1 VIYHYREE
9 YAVQAMSRYLGV
21 SRSGYYAWLQ
31 RMDRADPDQE
41 KMDWVKAIYFQNRKV
56 YGYRRVTQALCR
68 QDGVRI
74 NHKAVYRLMR
84 KLGLR
89 SVARKRKVYKR
100 FEQIPHLHRYPNLLQ
115 RNFSASRP
123 NQKWVTD
130 ITYIHTQQGILYL
143 SVIKD
148 LYDGFIVSHQTSP
161 NNSVDLVMAT
171 LRHALRHALHT
182 QPITKGLAL
191 HSDQGNQYRSHE
203 YFLLT
208 QEQLISASMSQPGN
222 CLDNAVMENFFGHL
236 KEEAIYQ
243 THLLTFQQAQELID
257 DYIHFYNYE
266 RIQLKTKLTPFEQ
279 RCQFH

>member
-1 VIYHYREE
+1 
-9 YAVQAMSRYLGV
+9 MYLGV

-31 RMDRADPDQE
+31 RMDRVDPDQE

-56 YGYRRVTQALCR
+56 YGYRRVTQALRR
-68 QDGVRI
+68 QYGVRI
-74 NHKAVYRLMR
+74 NHKAIYRLMR

-89 SVARKRKVYKR
+89 SVARKRKVYQR

-115 RNFSASRP
+115 RNFSASCP

-130 ITYIHTQQGILYL
+130 ITYIHTRQGTLYL

-148 LYDGFIVSHQTSP
+148 LYDGFIVSHQTSS
-161 NNSVDLVMAT
+161 NNSVELVTAT
-171 LRHALRHALHT
+171 LRQALHT
-182 QPITKGLAL
+182 QPIANGLAL
-191 HSDQGNQYRSHE
+191 HSDQGNQYRSHA

-222 CLDNAVMENFFGHL
+222 CLDNAAMETFFGHL

-243 THLLTFQQAQELID
+243 TTLLTFQQAQELID

-266 RIQLKTKLTPFEQ
+266 RIQLKTKLTPFER

>member
-9 YAVQAMSRYLGV
+9 YSVEAMSAYLGV

-31 RMDRADPDQE
+31 RMDQVDPDQE
-41 KMDWVKAIYFQNRKV
+41 KLDWVKAAYEQNRRV
-56 YGYRRVTQALCR
+56 YGYRRITAALR
-68 QDGVRI
+68 RTPGLQI

-89 SVARKRKVYKR
+89 SVARKRRIYKR
-100 FEQIPHLHRYPNLLQ
+100 IEQIPHLHRYPDLLQ
-115 RNFSASRP
+115 RDFSASAP

-148 LYDGFIVSHQTSP
+148 LYDGFIVSHQTST
-161 NNSVDLVMAT
+161 NNSVDLVTAT
-171 LRHALRHALHT
+171 LRQACQHHA
-182 QPITKGLAL
+182 ITAGLTL
-191 HSDQGNQYRSHE
+191 HSDQGGPYRSHA

-208 QEQLISASMSQPGN
+208 QDQFIAASMSHPGN
-222 CLDNAVMENFFGHL
+222 CFDNAAMENFFGHL

-243 THLLTFQQAQELID
+243 TKLRTLQQARELID

-266 RIQLKTKLTPFEQ
+266 RIQLKTKLTPFER
-279 RCQFH
+279 RCQSS

>member
-1 VIYHYREE
+1 M
-9 YAVQAMSRYLGV
+9 QAMSVYLGV
-21 SRSGYYAWLQ
+21 SRAGYYEWLK
-31 RMDRADPDQE
+31 RMDRVDPDQE
-41 KMDWVKAIYFQNRKV
+41 KLDWVKRVYEQNRKV
-56 YGYRRVTQALCR
+56 YGYRRVTQALRR
-68 QDGVRI
+68 QYGI
-74 NHKAVYRLMR
+74 LLNHKAVYRLMR

-115 RNFSASRP
+115 RNFSAQHP

-130 ITYIHTQQGILYL
+130 ITYIHTRQGTLYL

-161 NNSVDLVMAT
+161 NNSVELVIAT
-171 LRHALRHALHT
+171 LRQALQHQLIVH
-182 QPITKGLAL
+182 QLAL

-208 QEQLISASMSQPGN
+208 QEQLISASMSRPGH
-222 CLDNAVMENFFGHL
+222 CLDNAAMENFFGHL
-236 KEEAIYQ
+236 KEEAIYR
-243 THLLTFQQAQELID
+243 TNLLTFQQAQEVID

-279 RCQFH
+279 RCQFF

>member
-1 VIYHYREE
+1 MIYHYRED
-9 YAVQAMSRYLGV
+9 YSVQAMSAYLEV
-21 SRSGYYAWLQ
+21 SRSGYYAWLGH
-31 RMDRADPDQE
+31 MDREDPDQE
-41 KMDWVKAIYFQNRKV
+41 KMDWVKNVYLQNRKV
-56 YGYRRVTQALCR
+56 YGYRRMTQALW
-68 QDGVRI
+68 QTYGVKL
-74 NHKAVYRLMR
+74 NHKTVYRLMR

-130 ITYIHTQQGILYL
+130 ITYIQTQQGILYL

-148 LYDGFIVSHQTSP
+148 LYDGFIVSHQTSSS
-161 NNSVDLVMAT
+161 NSVELVTAT
-171 LRHALRHALHT
+171 LRQAFQHA
-182 QPITKGLAL
+182 ISSGLTL
-191 HSDQGNQYRSHE
+191 HSDQGTQYRSHE

-208 QEQLISASMSQPGN
+208 QDQLISASMSRPGN
-222 CLDNAVMENFFGHL
+222 CLDNAAMENFFGHL

-243 THLLTFQQAQELID
+243 TKLLTLQQAKEVID

-266 RIQLKTKLTPFEQ
+266 RIQLKTKLTPFQQ

>member
-1 VIYHYREE
+1 VIYHYRKD
-9 YAVQAMSRYLGV
+9 YPVQEMSRFLGV
-21 SRSGYYAWLQ
+21 SRSGYYEWIK
-31 RMDRADPDQE
+31 RMERVDPDWE
-41 KMDWVKAIYFQNRKV
+41 KLEWIKRVYEQNRKV
-56 YGYRRVTQALCR
+56 YGYRRVTQALRR
-68 QDGVRI
+68 QSGVAI

-89 SVARKRKVYKR
+89 SVARKRKIYKR
-100 FEQIPHLHRYPNLLQ
+100 IDQIPHLHRYPNLLQ

-130 ITYIHTQQGILYL
+130 ITYIHTRQGTLYL

-161 NNSVDLVMAT
+161 NNSVELVTAT
-171 LRHALRHALHT
+171 LRQALQHQCIA
-182 QPITKGLAL
+182 KGLAL
-191 HSDQGNQYRSHE
+191 HSDQGNQYRSHD

-208 QEQLISASMSQPGN
+208 QDHLISASMSQAGN

-236 KEEAIYQ
+236 KEEAIYRTQ
-243 THLLTFQQAQELID
+243 LLTFQHAQEVID

-266 RIQLKTKLTPFEQ
+266 RIQLKTKLTPFEL
-279 RCQFH
+279 RCQLR

>member
-1 VIYHYREE
+1 MIYQYREE
-9 YAVQAMSRYLGV
+9 YPVQTMSEYLGV
-21 SRSGYYAWLQ
+21 SRSGYYEWLK
-31 RMDRADPDQE
+31 RMDREDPDQE
-41 KMDWVKAIYFQNRKV
+41 KMDWVKTIYLQNRRV
-56 YGYRRVTQALCR
+56 YGYRRVTHALR
-68 QDGVRI
+68 QKYDVKL

-89 SVARKRKVYKR
+89 SVARKRKLYKR
-100 FEQIPHLHRYPNLLQ
+100 LEQIPHLHRYPDLLQ

-130 ITYIHTQQGILYL
+130 ITYIQTRQGTLYL

-161 NNSVDLVMAT
+161 HNSVELVTAT
-171 LRHALRHALHT
+171 LRHALHT
-182 QPITKGLAL
+182 QQVSSGLAL
-191 HSDQGNQYRSHE
+191 HSDQGGQYCSQE

-208 QEQLISASMSQPGN
+208 HDYWIAASMSRPGN
-222 CLDNAVMENFFGHL
+222 CLDNAAMENFFGHL
-236 KEEAIYQ
+236 KEEAIYRTKLQ
-243 THLLTFQQAQELID
+243 TFQQAQEVID

-266 RIQLKTKLTPFEQ
+266 RIQLKTKLTPFQQ

>member
-9 YAVQAMSRYLGV
+9 YAVQAMSAYLDV
-21 SRSGYYAWLQ
+21 SRSGYYAWLK
-31 RMDRADPDQE
+31 RINREDPDQE
-41 KMDWVKAIYFQNRKV
+41 KLDWVKRVYLQNRKV
-56 YGYRRVTQALCR
+56 YGYRRVTHALH
-68 QDGVRI
+68 QTYGVKL

-89 SVARKRKVYKR
+89 SVARKRKVYKHL
-100 FEQIPHLHRYPNLLQ
+100 EQIPHLHRYPDLLQ
-115 RNFSASRP
+115 RNFSASGP

-130 ITYIHTQQGILYL
+130 ITYIQTRQGTLYL

-148 LYDGFIVSHQTSP
+148 LYDGFIISYQTSP
-161 NNSVDLVMAT
+161 HNSVELVMAT
-171 LRHALRHALHT
+171 LRQALHT
-182 QPITKGLAL
+182 QPVANGLAL
-191 HSDQGNQYRSHE
+191 HSDQGGQYCSQE

-208 QEQLISASMSQPGN
+208 QAHWISASMSRPGN

-236 KEEAIYQ
+236 KEEAIYR
-243 THLLTFQQAQELID
+243 THLLTFQPAQQVID

-266 RIQLKTKLTPFEQ
+266 RIQLKTKLTPFQQ

>member
-1 VIYHYREE
+1 
-9 YAVQAMSRYLGV
+9 MSVYLGV
-21 SRSGYYAWLQ
+21 SRSGYYAWLK
-31 RMDRADPDQE
+31 RMDRANPDQE
-41 KMDWVKAIYFQNRKV
+41 KMDWVKAVYLQNRKV
-56 YGYRRVTQALCR
+56 YGYRRVTQALR
-68 QDGVRI
+68 RNYGISI

-84 KLGLR
+84 RLGLR

-100 FEQIPHLHRYPNLLQ
+100 WEQIPHLHFYPNLLQ
-115 RNFSASRP
+115 RNFSAQHP

-130 ITYIHTQQGILYL
+130 ITYIQTRQGTLYL

-161 NNSVDLVMAT
+161 NNSVELVTAT
-171 LRHALRHALHT
+171 LRQAFPHQR
-182 QPITKGLAL
+182 ITHGLTL

-208 QEQLISASMSQPGN
+208 QEQLISASMSRPGN
-222 CLDNAVMENFFGHL
+222 CLDNAAMETFFGHL

-243 THLLTFQQAQELID
+243 TNLLTFQHAQEVID

-279 RCQFH
+279 RCQFF